1 MHRKQHR
8 SERQR
13 CRLAP
18 AVIQQAFTSA
28 VQNHQAGRLN
38 EAIRLY
44 GDVLKASPRHA
55 DSLHLLGVAASQM
68 GRHDLA
74 ADLISQAITINDTVA
89 AYHASLGNALAG
101 QQNLDDAA
109 QCYRTVIGIEP
120 DNLEAHN
127 NLGNAL
133 KQQGRL
139 DEAAACFHT
148 AIGLNP
154 GLPALH
160 FNLGNTL
167 LERGLLEEAVACYRR
182 TLDLKADYPE
192 AFNNLGNALGDQG
205 RLDEAIVSYRSA
217 IDFKPD
223 YLEAHY
229 NLGAALAKCG
239 RLDEAI
245 ASCRRALILKPDYPD
260 GHNNL
265 GVVLMQFGRL
275 DEAAACFRTALDL
288 KPIYPNAQYN
298 LGNALMAQGQVDEAV
313 VCYRRA
319 LDLKPDYPEAHNN
332 LGNALREQRQ
342 LDAAI
347 ASYRAA
353 LQVRPD
359 YAEACNNLGTSLMEQ
374 GRLDEAAASYR
385 NAILHKPDYPDPHA
399 NLATVLLAQG
409 DMAAGWREYEWR
421 WKMPQMIPGR
431 RCFAQPQWRGE
442 AAEGR
447 TLLIHAEQGFGD
459 TLQFCRYATR
469 AAAAGLRVIIEAPKP
484 LVRLLRSLSGVDLVM
499 QYGADLPAFDFHC
512 PMLSLPLALGTTVA
526 TIPGATPY
534 LCADAA
540 RAAFWRAR
548 LSAIAGDGPRIGLVW
563 AGNPGVCLPAKAAM
577 DRRRSLSLEQMA
589 PLVEIPGMHFFN
601 LQKDGPAS
609 PGRFPLVDVMGEMG
623 DFADTAA
630 LIVNLDLVISV
641 DTAVAHLAGAL
652 GKPVWLLNRFDTCWR
667 WLTGRRDSPW
677 YPTLRLYRQP
687 RPGDWG
693 AVLAEVARDLRDRE
707 WA

>member
-275 DEAAACFRTALDL
+275 DEA
-288 KPIYPNAQYN
+288 
-298 LGNALMAQGQVDEAV
+298 V

-459 TLQFCRYATR
+459 TLQFCRYATL